1 MLTLPRLAKLTGVP
15 TSTLRAWHRRGILSA
30 ALVPMPIHPSGAV
43 LVSSVAEVERAR
55 VVAREIQC
63 RPRGPRRPAETSSPC
78 ESCGRNPCDCATVG
92 GPIWTPKNPKPAT
105 D

>member
-1 MLTLPRLAKLTGVP
+1 MLTLPKLSKLTGVP

-55 VVAREIQC
+55 IVAREIQC
-63 RPRGPRRPAETSSPC
+63 RPRGPRKNTEPAAE
-78 ESCGRNPCDCATVG
+78 
-92 GPIWTPKNPKPAT
+92 
-105 D
+105 